1 MPLPADLRRMN
12 SFGQI
17 MLDSFPRAMAV
28 PDPLALFFDWLGE
41 RAVVRRKDQLFAFV
55 DPSWK
60 RSSLFIEPV
69 TSGDGA
75 SWADS
80 PDPQVT
86 DRLAPFCA
94 TGGDGSRAALW
105 SDDSGRTRIV
115 HMGSGSGSTMAGI
128 LVEDAVDFL
137 RLLAIGYDEL
147 CWPEDH
153 DQTPREVYVRQRAEL
168 QKVGGKQGLELFGD
182 FDEPHELRNWV
193 STTFGVT
200 VPATAADLVGKL
212 GEIGDEGSD
221 DPFLQWLA
229 QLDRPARR

>member
-1 MPLPADLRRMN
+1 MN
-12 SFGQI
+12 SFGRI
-17 MLDSFPRAMAV
+17 MLDSFPRGMSV
-28 PDPLALFFDWLGE
+28 PDPLALFFDWLGD

-69 TSGDGA
+69 RPGDA
-75 SWADS
+75 AAWADS
-80 PDPQVT
+80 PDPQVA

-105 SDDSGRTRIV
+105 SDDSDRTRIV

-153 DQTPREVYVRQRAEL
+153 ERTPRAVYDRQRAEL
-168 QKVGGKQGLELFGD
+168 EEIGDRQGLEWFGD
-182 FDEPHELRNWV
+182 FDEPHELRSWV
-193 STTFGVT
+193 TTTFGVA
-200 VPATAADLVGKL
+200 VPATAAALVIPL
-212 GEIGDEGSD
+212 GEMGDRESS

-229 QLDRPARR
+229 RLDRPARR